1 MLGDFGILVIEM
13 EREWMEADS
22 REFPQEQVQIN
33 RKYKLTSYAWPK
45 PKCTNISNNRVTA
58 TICEDDDDLWGKI
71 FFKLIIERDN
81 KQLHHS

>member
-22 REFPQEQVQIN
+22 REFAQEQVQIIPW
-33 RKYKLTSYAWPK
+33 YKLTSYAWPRS
-45 PKCTNISNNRVTA
+45 KCNNISNNRVTA
-58 TICEDDDDLWGKI
+58 TICEDDDDLWGRI
-71 FFKLIIERDN
+71 FLKLIIERDN